1 MHVNYKL
8 ETGTDRNQAFPKRA
22 IFFRDGVSEGQ
33 FKQVIDGEIPKI
45 KGTSLSLLSVIQGP
59 IVIFTAALADMKLPT
74 IPKLTVVVVG
84 KRHHGKYPPLSC
96 FS

>member
-8 ETGTDRNQAFPKRA
+8 ETGVDRNQAFPKRA

-33 FKQVIDGEIPKI
+33 FKQVIEDEIPKI
-45 KGTSLSLLSVIQGP
+45 KGASLSLFPVTQGL

-84 KRHHGKYPPLSC
+84 KRHHGKHPQLSG
-96 FS
+96 